1 MNLNRMGSV
10 AAVALVS
17 GLVLTSCAMGSP
29 GTGGPGDPVL
39 SGTLVGVGA
48 SAQGSAQEAWVAG
61 FQTANVHAN
70 INYSPD
76 GSGAG
81 RDAFRAGATQF
92 AGSDRA
98 FNDREIA
105 EDVFGSCVPGT
116 DIIELPVYISPIAI
130 AFNLDGID
138 SLNMDAD
145 TIARIF
151 IGEITRWDDDAIAS
165 QNDGVVLPALAI
177 EPVYRADTSG
187 TTENVA
193 DYLAAA
199 APRAWSFGA
208 VDNWPVRV
216 GTAASQTS
224 GVADALKNAGTIGY
238 IDASRSTGLG
248 TVALKVGDDFVP
260 YSPKAAAALVDAS
273 PIVAGRSAFDFAVD
287 LDRETTEAGTY
298 PLVLVSYVIAC
309 VEYRNKHI
317 VGLVKS
323 YLSHVVSVAGQDAA
337 ASHAG
342 SAPISA
348 DFRSKANEA
357 IAAIK

>member
-1 MNLNRMGSV
+1 MNLNRMGSIV
-10 AAVALVS
+10 AVAVVS

-29 GTGGPGDPVL
+29 DTSGPGDPVL
-39 SGTLVGVGA
+39 RGTIVGVGA
-48 SAQGSAQEAWVAG
+48 SAQGSAQEAWIAG

-81 RDAFRAGATQF
+81 RDAFRGGATQF

-105 EDVFGSCVPGT
+105 EDTFASCVPGT
-116 DIIELPVYISPIAI
+116 GIIELPVYISPIAI

-145 TIARIF
+145 TIASIF
-151 IGEITRWDDDAIAS
+151 VGDITRWDDLAIAS
-165 QNDGVVLPALAI
+165 QNDGVDLPAIAI

-199 APRAWSFGA
+199 APRVWSFGA

-224 GVADALKNAGTIGY
+224 GVADALKNVGTIGY
-238 IDASRSTGLG
+238 IDASRSAGLG
-248 TVALKVGDDFVP
+248 TVALKVGESFVP
-260 YSPKAAAALVDAS
+260 YSAKAAAALVDVS
-273 PIVAGRSAFDFAVD
+273 PLVTGRGIFDFAVD
-287 LDRETTEAGTY
+287 LDRNTTEPGTY

-309 VEYRNKHI
+309 VEYQNTS
-317 VGLVKS
+317 VVDLVKGFLS
-323 YLSHVVSVAGQDAA
+323 YIVSAAGQDAA
-337 ASHAG
+337 GSHAG

-348 DFRSKANEA
+348 DFRAKANEA

>member
-1 MNLNRMGSV
+1 MVPKRIGSI
-10 AAVALVS
+10 AAFTMASCLVLSSCATENPGAGVS
-17 GLVLTSCAMGSP
+17 G
-29 GTGGPGDPVL
+29 DPIL

-81 RDAFRAGATQF
+81 RDAFRGGATQF

-105 EDVFGSCVPGT
+105 EDAFGSCVPGT
-116 DIIELPVYISPIAI
+116 GLIELPVYISPIAI

-151 IGEITRWDDDAIAS
+151 VGDITRWDDDAIAS
-165 QNDGVVLPALAI
+165 QNGGVALPSTPI
-177 EPVYRADTSG
+177 EPIYRADTSG

-193 DYLAAA
+193 DYFASA
-199 APRAWSFGA
+199 APAVWTFGA

-224 GVADALKNAGTIGY
+224 GVADALKNTGTIGY
-238 IDASRSTGLG
+238 IDASRSAGLG
-248 TVALKVGDDFVP
+248 TVALKVGEDFVP
-260 YSPKAAAALVDAS
+260 YSAEAAAALVDAS
-273 PIVAGRSAFDFAVD
+273 PLVAGRGAFDFAVD
-287 LDRETTEAGTY
+287 LDRETTQAGTY
-298 PLVLVSYVIAC
+298 PLVLISYVIAC

-317 VGLVKS
+317 IDLVKG
-323 YLSHVVSVAGQDAA
+323 YLSYVVSVAGQDAA

-348 DFRSKANEA
+348 DFRSKAIEA
-357 IAAIK
+357 ITAIK